1 MNSRSTSSCAVN
13 TSRSAPVSDGAAW
26 RIDAAPTID
35 QTSCCSARPVAAA
48 ARLFARRSAGNA
60 ACGAGVN
67 ASPEREC
74 SQRPASTQLT
84 GIFSVAPGATS
95 TETSSVRSCCAPRTS
110 SPS

>member
-1 MNSRSTSSCAVN
+1 MN